1 MKEHKQ
7 VILGSVGLVLV
18 MALMFFFLI
27 NPRKGEL
34 AEAKEAVKA
43 AETET
48 VVLQTEL
55 TRLEGL
61 QKNAPQLQAAL
72 DQIRELVPDDD
83 NVSNFVFQTQEEAD
97 KAGLDFVSITPQLP
111 KPPPEGA
118 PLAEVKIDIGAK
130 GTYFTIQDFI
140 RRLTE
145 LDRAVR
151 IDGFQMKAV
160 VDEESASGESLIE
173 LTAVARVFFE
183 QPAGG
188 GVAPGVA
195 PAPAAAPTPA
205 PSTEAT
211 PAPTETTTETPAP

>member
-18 MALMFFFLI
+18 MAIMFFFLI
-27 NPRKGEL
+27 TPRKGDL
-34 AEAKEAVKA
+34 AEAKDAVTA
-43 AETET
+43 AESET

-55 TRLEGL
+55 TRLQGL

-83 NVSNFVFQTQEEAD
+83 NVSNFVFQTQQEAD
-97 KAGLDFVSITPQLP
+97 KAGLEFVSITPQLP

-130 GTYFTIQDFI
+130 GTYFSIQDFI

-151 IDGFQMKAV
+151 IDGFSMNAV
-160 VDEESASGESLIE
+160 VEEGSEETMIE

-183 QPAGG
+183 QPVGG
-188 GVAPGVA
+188 IVEPG
-195 PAPAAAPTPA
+195 AAVPVPV

-211 PAPTETTTETPAP
+211 PAPTETPTETPAP

>member
-1 MKEHKQ
+1 MKEHKK

-72 DQIRELVPDDD
+72 DQIRELVPEDD
-83 NVSNFVFQTQEEAD
+83 NVSNFVFQTQQEAD

-151 IDGFQMKAV
+151 
-160 VDEESASGESLIE
+160 
-173 LTAVARVFFE
+173 
-183 QPAGG
+183 
-188 GVAPGVA
+188 
-195 PAPAAAPTPA
+195 
-205 PSTEAT
+205 
-211 PAPTETTTETPAP
+211 

>member
-7 VILGSVGLVLV
+7 IILGSVGLVLV
-18 MALMFFFLI
+18 MALMFFLLI

-34 AEAKEAVKA
+34 AEAKEAVEA

-72 DQIRELVPDDD
+72 DQIRELVPEDD

-160 VDEESASGESLIE
+160 VEEGTEESLIE

-188 GVAPGVA
+188 AVAPGVA
-195 PAPAAAPTPA
+195 PAPVTAPTPA

>member
-83 NVSNFVFQTQEEAD
+83 NVSNFVFQTQQEAD

-151 IDGFQMKAV
+151 IDGFQMSAV
-160 VDEESASGESLIE
+160 VEEGSEEPLIE

-188 GVAPGVA
+188 AVAPGAA
-195 PAPAAAPTPA
+195 PAPVTAPTPA
-205 PSTEAT
+205 PGTEAT
-211 PAPTETTTETPAP
+211 PAPTETPTETPAP

>member
-43 AETET
+43 ADTET

-72 DQIRELVPDDD
+72 DQIRELVPEDD
-83 NVSNFVFQTQEEAD
+83 NVSNFVFQTQQEAD

-160 VDEESASGESLIE
+160 VEEGTEESLIE

-188 GVAPGVA
+188 AVTPGVA
-195 PAPAAAPTPA
+195 PVPATAPTPA
-205 PSTEAT
+205 PSTEGT

>member
-83 NVSNFVFQTQEEAD
+83 NVSNFVFQTQQEAD

-151 IDGFQMKAV
+151 IDGFQMNAV
-160 VDEESASGESLIE
+160 VEEGSDEPLIE
-173 LTAVARVFFE
+173 LTALARVFFE
-183 QPAGG
+183 QPPGG
-188 GVAPGVA
+188 AVAPGAA
-195 PAPAAAPTPA
+195 PAPATAPTPA

>member
-27 NPRKGEL
+27 SPRKADL
-34 AEAKEAVKA
+34 AEAKYDPDPRES
-43 AETET
+43 ET

-83 NVSNFVFQTQEEAD
+83 NVSNFVFQTQQEAD
-97 KAGLDFVSITPQLP
+97 KAGLEFVSITPQLP

-130 GTYFTIQDFI
+130 GTYFSIQDFI

-151 IDGFQMKAV
+151 IDGFSMNV
-160 VDEESASGESLIE
+160 VVEEGSEETMIE

-183 QPAGG
+183 QPVGG
-188 GVAPGVA
+188 IAEPG
-195 PAPAAAPTPA
+195 AAVPVPVPV

-211 PAPTETTTETPAP
+211 PAPTATPTETPAP